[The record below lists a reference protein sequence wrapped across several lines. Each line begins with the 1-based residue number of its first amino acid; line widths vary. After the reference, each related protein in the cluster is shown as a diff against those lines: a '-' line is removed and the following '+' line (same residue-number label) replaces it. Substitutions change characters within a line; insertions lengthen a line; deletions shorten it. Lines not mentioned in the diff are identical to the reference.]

1 MKRLNPRRP
10 LGGQPLHALSA
21 VVFLLFCTSAGAQLY
36 YDARGTGRTTGTVAN
51 VRVYNP
57 TPTLMR
63 VVLGDCFIPAASGYQ
78 GYVIPQTYPLE
89 ILPFSSEGVV
99 LEGYCVNMGQPPA
112 PDGGSLPDVLQ
123 WVSWAAAA
131 PLPEAGKPLGP
142 PFVLVAAVPDDPLA
156 MTYPGTQTPMPYA
169 LDFNRYPHYGA
180 RLLLHA
186 AYAAGEAFDQL
197 VREGKINAASMGRS
211 LQSLRQDLIQQSVW
225 VQAARLEGKA
235 YGKGHFH
242 AQLLEEAEHQLN
254 QPASAFAPDVRQ
266 ALDRQSQDVWAS
278 VSLVGATAKLVPP
291 STEPRLETLRPEPTV
306 QPIDIPTA
314 LLDRLRGT
322 APTQPDAI
330 ERLTPVQVFLQSH
343 NDAPEYQAL
352 ALASLEKWRA
362 ALQHLAERLDPQSP
376 TAVRDALTAIG
387 WVQSLPS
394 QGISADERQHLL
406 TTLHGKTSAAIQH
419 TAAAL
424 RPQQPDF
431 LAQWRALKAIA
442 DQPWYDA
449 CCRQTNPLLKLPNPM
464 DAVRSAAPFQPA
476 TLALNGGQWKHTTP
490 LTTPAAGPRKSFPWW
505 IPAAGIPV
513 VGGVVYLTTRKR
525 DQPTPTPPPPPVAVN
540 DVVSLSCGGQTSIN
554 PLANDSGVR
563 IALSGISAPAGISAA
578 AVGSA
583 VSISAIGAGTFS
595 VPYTITDSLGR
606 TASATITVTV
616 LDARPPTIT
625 CPPATTISCDKEP
638 DPMLTGQAS
647 ATDDCPPLPNVIFS
661 DQTLGPPCMSLILR
675 TWTATDAAGK
685 TATCSQNIQI
695 HDTEPPFFTTTPPN
709 ITVPLGQQNNLEI
722 TGRAQ
727 ATDACHPSAAE
738 PSFTN
743 SNLGPCGGTLL
754 RLWTATDECGNTATY
769 LQIITVVDTI
779 SPTITCPP
787 PADVACGKQYD
798 LDLTGRAT
806 ATDDCDG
813 PLTPTYA
820 DDPPSL
826 PGCAGIIHRTW
837 TATDPSGNTTSCV
850 QTVAMNDTEAPFFT
864 IAPPNITAPLGQQNN
879 LEITGRA
886 QAADACSPPAITPVF
901 ADDISNLKPCGGTLL
916 RLWIAVDECGN
927 TTTYLQTITV
937 VDQMPPDITCPP
949 PADVAC
955 GKQYDLDL
963 TGRATATDNCA
974 DTVFVAYSDN
984 PPAFSGCSGKIVRT
998 WTGTDPTGNASSC
1011 TQEVGVTDNDP
1022 PVLVCPPN
1030 VTVNCGQQNN
1040 LSITGQAEAKD
1051 ACANGASVTHTD
1063 QSTTFPTCIN
1073 FIVGQVLRTFSSADS
1088 CGNST
1093 TCLQTITIRDQ
1104 MPPILTCPDVVQVQC
1119 GQQSNLNITGQPTT
1133 TDNCGG
1139 PVSITYSDNNTEF
1152 ANCTGVIYRTFVA
1165 TDPCGNTATCV
1176 QPIVVVNVPCD
1187 FTALF
1192 GVSTPVCGRCVGLI
1206 HTLTNP
1212 AGNYTYLWNTG
1223 HTTPDL
1229 NNVCPGT
1236 YTVSITHLGQECTDI
1251 FTVTVGNT
1259 PNLTLTILQVNH
1271 PTSPSAN
1278 NGRVVLQVGP
1288 APPWSIPPFLVFV
1301 NGAPIGTANTNTFQI
1316 TNMPPGEYVI
1326 WVVDEGGGGCPSN
1339 EVFVFLIPG
1348 GLVGPPQ
1355 LSLNASGAPTSPPVA
1370 GGPEH
1375 PAPTP
1380 ATLWPATPGL
1390 SVALPIGSNGQVRL
1404 EYQPYLS
1411 LNPGGLP
1418 FVGTEQFSAGYRRY
1432 WPATTRHSDWLL
1444 FSESLLALTHLPPPS
1459 PTAARQQ
1466 LPQLTAGGGIEGAL
1480 GQHVRLETGLR
1491 LSILPTIAHYRW
1503 QWSAYLRAY
1512 LPIQGRQQPMS
1523 LLPAKPTLR

>member
-1 MKRLNPRRP
+1 MKCLNSWRP

-36 YDARGTGRTTGTVAN
+36 YDARGTGRTTGAVAN

-57 TPTLMR
+57 TPAPMR
-63 VVLGDCFIPAASGYQ
+63 VVLGDCFIPAASGHQ
-78 GYVIPQTYPLE
+78 GYIIPQTYPVDVA
-89 ILPFSSEGVV
+89 PFSSAAVV
-99 LEGYCVNMGQPPA
+99 LEGYCVNVGQPPA
-112 PDGGSLPDVLQ
+112 PDGGSLPDVSQ

-142 PFVLVAAVPDDPLA
+142 PFVLVTAVPDDPLA
-156 MTYPGTQTPMPYA
+156 LTYPGTQTPMPYA
-169 LDFNRYPHYGA
+169 LDFNRYPQHGA

-197 VREGKINAASMGRS
+197 AREGKINAAGMGRS

-225 VQAARLEGKA
+225 AQAARLEGKT

-291 STEPRLETLRPEPTV
+291 STAPRAETLRPEPTG
-306 QPIDIPTA
+306 QPIEVGTA

-322 APTQPDAI
+322 TPTQPDAI

-343 NDAPEYQAL
+343 GDAAEYQAL

-362 ALQHLAERLDPQSP
+362 ALQHLTDRIDPQSP
-376 TAVRDALTAIG
+376 TAVREALTAIG
-387 WVQSLPS
+387 WVRSPPS
-394 QGISADERQHLL
+394 QGIPPDERQRLL
-406 TTLHGKTSAAIQH
+406 TTLYGKTNAAIQH

-442 DQPWYDA
+442 DQSWYDA

-476 TLALNGGQWKHTTP
+476 ALALTGGQWKHTTP
-490 LTTPAAGPRKSFPWW
+490 LTTPTAGPRKSFPWW

-513 VGGVVYLTTRKR
+513 VGGVVYFATRKR

-540 DVVSLSCGGQTSIN
+540 DAVSLNCGGQTSIN
-554 PLANDSGVR
+554 PLANDSGIR
-563 IALSGISAPAGISAA
+563 IALSNISAPAGISAA

-583 VSISAIGAGTFS
+583 VSISALGAGTFS

-616 LDARPPTIT
+616 LDAGPPTIT

-638 DPMLTGQAS
+638 SPALTGQAS
-647 ATDDCPPLPNVIFS
+647 ATDDCPPLPTVVFS
-661 DQTLGPPCMSLILR
+661 DQILGPPCARLILR
-675 TWTATDAAGK
+675 TWRATDAAGK
-685 TATCSQNIQI
+685 TAVCAQNIQAR
-695 HDTEPPFFTTTPPN
+695 DVEPPVFTVTPPN
-709 ITVPLGQQNNLEI
+709 ITVALGQQNNLDI

-727 ATDACHPSAAE
+727 ATDACNPLGADPFYTDSE
-738 PSFTN
+738 
-743 SNLGPCGGTLL
+743 LGPCGGTLL
-754 RLWTATDECGNTATY
+754 RTWTATDECGNTATY
-769 LQIITVVDTI
+769 LQTITVVDQKP
-779 SPTITCPP
+779 PTITCPP

-806 ATDDCDG
+806 A
-813 PLTPTYA
+813 
-820 DDPPSL
+820 
-826 PGCAGIIHRTW
+826 I
-837 TATDPSGNTTSCV
+837 
-850 QTVAMNDTEAPFFT
+850 
-864 IAPPNITAPLGQQNN
+864 
-879 LEITGRA
+879 
-886 QAADACSPPAITPVF
+886 
-901 ADDISNLKPCGGTLL
+901 
-916 RLWIAVDECGN
+916 
-927 TTTYLQTITV
+927 
-937 VDQMPPDITCPP
+937 
-949 PADVAC
+949 
-955 GKQYDLDL
+955 
-963 TGRATATDNCA
+963 DNCA
-974 DTVFVAYSDN
+974 DTVFITYSDN

-1011 TQEVGVTDNDP
+1011 TQEVGVTDTDP

-1040 LSITGQAEAKD
+1040 FSITGQAEAKD

-1063 QSTTFPTCIN
+1063 QSTTFSTCVN
-1073 FIVGQVLRTFSSADS
+1073 FIVGQVLRTFNSADS

-1104 MPPILTCPDVVQVQC
+1104 TPPAIICPDVVQVQC
-1119 GQQSNLNITGQPTT
+1119 GQQNNLNITGQPTA

-1165 TDPCGNTATCV
+1165 TDPCGNTASCT
-1176 QPIVVVNVPCD
+1176 QPIVVVNVPCN
-1187 FTALF
+1187 FTAMF
-1192 GVSTPVCGRCVGLI
+1192 GVSTPVCGRCVGI
-1206 HTLTNP
+1206 VNTFVNP
-1212 AGNYTYLWNTG
+1212 TGSYTYLWNTG

-1229 NNVCPGT
+1229 NNVCPGA
-1236 YTVSITHLGQECTDI
+1236 YTVSITNVGQECTDI
-1251 FTVTVGNT
+1251 YTVTVGNT
-1259 PNLTLTILQVNH
+1259 PNLTLTVLQVIH

-1301 NGAPIGTANTNTFQI
+1301 NGTPIGTAGTNTFQI
-1316 TNMPPGEYVI
+1316 TNMPMGEYVI
-1326 WVVDEGGGGCPSN
+1326 WVVDQGGSGCASN
-1339 EVFVFLIPG
+1339 EVFVFLFPG

-1355 LSLNASGAPTSPPVA
+1355 LNLNAGGAPMSLPAV

-1380 ATLWPATPGL
+1380 AAFWPAAPGFSL
-1390 SVALPIGSNGQVRL
+1390 ALPVGPHSQARI
-1404 EYQPYLS
+1404 EYRPYLS
-1411 LNPGGLP
+1411 LSPGGMP
-1418 FVGTEQFSAGYRRY
+1418 IVGAEQFSTGYRRY
-1432 WPATTRHSDWLL
+1432 WPATTRRSNWLL

-1459 PTAARQQ
+1459 PTATRQQ
-1466 LPQLTAGGGIEGAL
+1466 LPQLAAGGGLEAAL
-1480 GQHVRLETGLR
+1480 GRHIRIETGMR
-1491 LSILPTIAHYRW
+1491 LSLLPTLTPYRW
-1503 QWSAYLRAY
+1503 QWGAYLRAY

-1523 LLPAKPTLR
+1523 LMPTEPAMPR